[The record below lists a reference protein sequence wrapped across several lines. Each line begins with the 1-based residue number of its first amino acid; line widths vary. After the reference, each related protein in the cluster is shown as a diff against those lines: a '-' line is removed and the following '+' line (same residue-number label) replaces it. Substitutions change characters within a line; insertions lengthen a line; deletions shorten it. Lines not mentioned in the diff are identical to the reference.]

1 MVAMAFSAKAVT
13 VGADASVNERIS
25 YSSYFPY
32 IILIVIAA
40 LLDLLA
46 LTTYKF
52 RVFQMRTAG
61 LSAIITL
68 ALQIWLA
75 VDFIAT
81 HDVVVFRLTAVFP
94 LISIILNV
102 LAMRGILADE
112 MLVESAYHLRNSKK
126 RKR

>member
-13 VGADASVNERIS
+13 VGADASIIEMIS
-25 YSSYFPY
+25 YCSYFPY
-32 IILIVIAA
+32 IILIVTAA

>member
-13 VGADASVNERIS
+13 VGADASVIERIS
-25 YSSYFPY
+25 YCSYFPY

-94 LISIILNV
+94 LSIILNV

>member
-1 MVAMAFSAKAVT
+1 MS
-13 VGADASVNERIS
+13 
-25 YSSYFPY
+25 
-32 IILIVIAA
+32 
-40 LLDLLA
+40 
-46 LTTYKF
+46 
-52 RVFQMRTAG
+52 TAG